1 MNASSTSRLVFPLLA
16 VLLALGLGSGFA
28 QAEEFGG
35 RGVFQ
40 FASASGCP
48 LATTATPLSD
58 CNRIALDDGHTRARL
73 DGAGKTL
80 VLRNGQ
86 DYADETVIADV
97 LLHGQARA
105 QNGQVVPVSLHL
117 LISKEGQA
125 WSTSLHA
132 HAPVAGD
139 LREVRIDAYRVEAE
153 VQGKR
158 QTLLHQ
164 DHALQVLSSPS
175 TAARLAKQFVQVRDN
190 RVEAAKAEYAD
201 ITIALGVGPAAL
213 PALRASLHVPG
224 GHAELAKTLHG
235 GSWTLELQ
243 ALRSRLPL
251 SVIRRDLFLFGLER
265 VALLQP
271 LQAEGFSKY
280 EKLLLGAQEG
290 KGYLS
295 YRGQRIDYPQ
305 AGAVA
310 QAFLQDSF
318 IGLVLSA
325 QQHDAAP

>member
-1 MNASSTSRLVFPLLA
+1 
-16 VLLALGLGSGFA
+16 VLLALGLGSGIT

-35 RGVFQ
+35 RGVFP

-48 LATTATPLSD
+48 LATAVAPLSD

-73 DGAGKTL
+73 DSASKTL

-86 DYADETVIADV
+86 DYPDETVIADV
-97 LLHGQARA
+97 LLHGRARA
-105 QNGQVVPVSLHL
+105 QNGQTVPVSLHL
-117 LISKEGQA
+117 LISKEGQE

-132 HAPVAGD
+132 HAPVTGD
-139 LREVRIDAYRVEAE
+139 LSE
-153 VQGKR
+153 VQVDLYQVQADVAGKR
-158 QTLLHQ
+158 QSLLQ
-164 DHALQVLSSPS
+164 PDHALQVLTSPS

-190 RVEAAKAEYAD
+190 RVEAARAEYAD

-224 GHAELAKTLHG
+224 GHADLAKTLQG

-265 VALLQP
+265 VELLQP
-271 LQAEGFSKY
+271 LQAEGFAKY
-280 EKLLLGAQEG
+280 DKLLLGAREG

-305 AGAVA
+305 AGAAA

-318 IGLVLSA
+318 IGLILGA
-325 QQHDAAP
+325 QPHDAAP